1 MYMNSL
7 FSILP
12 KENCLFFYLISIF
25 SLVIAIVGL
34 IVGLMSTKT
43 KWKVVV
49 LSSIGPFIMYYFYR
63 LLYSMCEGSL
73 H

>member
-7 FSILP
+7 FSVLP
-12 KENCLFFYLISIF
+12 KENCLLFYLISVF
-25 SLVIAIVGL
+25 SLIIFAVTLV
-34 IVGLMSTKT
+34 VGLMSTKT
-43 KWKVVV
+43 KWKIVL
-49 LSSIGPFIMYYFYR
+49 LSSAGPLFMYYFYR

>member
-1 MYMNSL
+1 MNSL
-7 FSILP
+7 FSVLP
-12 KENCLFFYLISIF
+12 KENCLFFYLISVCSFIIAVG
-25 SLVIAIVGL
+25 SLV
-34 IVGLMSTKT
+34 VGLMSTKT

-49 LSSIGPFIMYYFYR
+49 LSSLGPFIMYYFYR